1 MMQNR
6 QYLNGMCYVY
16 YYSMDGLD
24 PELAACEMEKLGV
37 KSARI
42 WQHLTWVLED
52 ENTVNAEVAARYH
65 EMYRSLSAHG
75 VTYPVA
81 MSHYWFFPEESLKG
95 VESSRIYSRDLTEG
109 SLYQQF
115 LAMYEQSWFTMV
127 SEFPEVPAWEVG
139 NELNHK
145 AFLKQ
150 MDGSDFEWAERI
162 DIMTDLM
169 RAAAKG
175 VRRANPH
182 ALVIMP
188 GMAPVSGQSEG
199 VIGYSIEA
207 EYGGIFETLNRV
219 YDNIAS
225 GQFGSTDP
233 RDFFDALCWHPYYA
247 NQNERGEWYFAMP
260 DANWVEL
267 NTCIYQIAVDHGD
280 EGVPCVL
287 SEYGYNDW
295 GADDES
301 LVAITREGF
310 RLIREEMPF
319 VSIVHAYRLC
329 DSMGYV
335 TQDPDNYAFY
345 KLENGTLHAKKRAY
359 ELQRQYGGQGELS
372 E

>member
-1 MMQNR
+1 MENR

-16 YYSMDGLD
+16 YYSMDELE
-24 PELAACEMEKLGV
+24 PELAACEMEKMGV
-37 KSARI
+37 RSARI
-42 WQHLTWVLED
+42 WQHLNWLLLD
-52 ENTVNAEVAARYH
+52 ENTVNSEVAERYH
-65 EMYRSLSAHG
+65 AMYRILAAHG

-81 MSHYWFFPEESLKG
+81 MSHYWFFPEESMKG
-95 VESSRIYSRDLTEG
+95 AETSRIYSRDLTEG
-109 SLYQQF
+109 SLYRKF

-145 AFLKQ
+145 AFLKK
-150 MDGSDFEWAERI
+150 MDGSDFEWTERI

-169 RAAAKG
+169 YAAAKG
-175 VRRANPH
+175 VRRANPG
-182 ALVIMP
+182 ATVIMP

-207 EYGGIFETLNRV
+207 EYGGIFDTLNRV

-225 GQFGSTDP
+225 GEFGSTDP

-247 NQNERGEWYFAMP
+247 KQNERGEWYFAMP
-260 DANWVEL
+260 DEAWVAL
-267 NTCIYQIAVDHGD
+267 NAAIYQIAVEHGD
-280 EGVPCVL
+280 GGVPCVL
-287 SEYGYNDW
+287 SEYGCNDW
-295 GADDES
+295 GADDEA

-329 DSMGYV
+329 DSMGYESN
-335 TQDPDNYAFY
+335 DPDNYAFY